1 MKRFFLAALAI
12 AAIASCTKN
21 EVNEVT
27 DNNQITFQTVVGPQT
42 KALDPDTQV
51 AFSTSNKFYAY
62 AFFLPQGNTWAANHA
77 TSEAYIA
84 SSLIGHNGTAW
95 KHATNTYF
103 WPKQGSLT
111 FFAWTDN
118 TPAPAVNGSTTAILC
133 AHDTGI
139 QVLDYSV
146 TDNPNKD
153 LMVAAIAADKT
164 KNENTYLTDGV
175 PTLFSHVLSNVVF
188 KVTTDK
194 DYGTSAALA
203 LKSITLKNV
212 YVDGDYTQGSPAANA
227 TVWNGYANTGNLPV
241 YTPATATAVT
251 YSATPAAL
259 TPDTDDYYIVMPQTF
274 DNATPVIEVVY
285 TITTNYT
292 GTPVVET
299 VTEEKA
305 LNSIYTGGWVPGKK
319 YELTITL
326 TLDEILWDPAVV
338 KWVTDSTPATTI

>member
-21 EVNEVT
+21 EVNEVA
-27 DNNQITFQTVVGPQT
+27 DNSQITFQTVVGPQT
-42 KALDPDTQV
+42 KALDPLTQV
-51 AFSTSNKFYAY
+51 AFLTSNKFYAY
-62 AFFLPQGNTWAANHA
+62 AFFLPQGNSWATN
-77 TSEAYIA
+77 YA
-84 SSLIGHNGTAW
+84 SSQKYIYNSLVGYSDNVW
-95 KHATNTYF
+95 KASQTYY

-118 TPAPAVNGSTTAILC
+118 TTAPAVNGSTTAILC

-153 LMVAAIAADKT
+153 LMVAAIAANKT
-164 KNENTYLTDGV
+164 QNENTYLKDGV

-241 YTPATATAVT
+241 YTPATASAVT

-274 DNATPVIEVVY
+274 ADATPVVEVVY

-292 GTPVVET
+292 TTPVVET
-299 VTEEKA
+299 VTETKA
-305 LNSIYTGGWVPGKK
+305 LKDIYTNGWVPGKK

-326 TLDEILWDPAVV
+326 TLDEVLWDPAVV
-338 KWVTDSTPATTI
+338 EWVTDSTPATTI

>member
-21 EVNEVT
+21 EVNEVA
-27 DNNQITFQTVVGPQT
+27 DNSQITFQTVVGPQT
-42 KALDPDTQV
+42 KALDPLTQV

-62 AFFLPQGNTWAANHA
+62 AFFLPQGNSWATN
-77 TSEAYIA
+77 YA
-84 SSLIGHNGTAW
+84 SSQKYIYNSLVGYSDNVW
-95 KHATNTYF
+95 KASQTYY
-103 WPKQGSLT
+103 WPKQGNLT

-118 TPAPAVNGSTTAILC
+118 TTAPAVNGSTTAILC

-188 KVTTDK
+188 KVTTDE

-251 YSATPAAL
+251 YSTTPAAL

-274 DNATPVIEVVY
+274 ADATPVVEVVY

-292 GTPVVET
+292 TTPVVET
-299 VTEEKA
+299 VTETKA
-305 LNSIYTGGWVPGKK
+305 LKDIYTNGWVPGKK

-338 KWVTDSTPATTI
+338 EWVTDSTPATTI